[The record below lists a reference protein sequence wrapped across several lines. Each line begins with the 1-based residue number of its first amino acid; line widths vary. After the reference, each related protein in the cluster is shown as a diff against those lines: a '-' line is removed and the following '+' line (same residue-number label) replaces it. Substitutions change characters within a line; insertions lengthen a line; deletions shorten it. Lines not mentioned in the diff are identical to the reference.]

1 MPAVGHPLSSLSR
14 DKSGVEPS
22 EKKRAYTRTMKRSR
36 EENRKEETEM
46 DATRRLS
53 SDWYPPFSFFS
64 LRGMPSRLFM
74 NRTSRQ
80 KIRIAPAS
88 STSLKMVVE
97 RRKYEEALDERVC
110 TYKEDTS
117 LSLSTEEEEEVYKG
131 ECALKKINPCLRCE
145 K

>member
-1 MPAVGHPLSSLSR
+1 
-14 DKSGVEPS
+14 
-22 EKKRAYTRTMKRSR
+22 
-36 EENRKEETEM
+36 
-46 DATRRLS
+46 
-53 SDWYPPFSFFS
+53 
-64 LRGMPSRLFM
+64 M

-80 KIRIAPAS
+80 KIRITPAS

-117 LSLSTEEEEEVYKG
+117 LSLSTEEEEVYKD
-131 ECALKKINPCLRCE
+131 ECAKINPRLRCE